1 MEDCLFCKII
11 KGEEDS
17 LTIYED
23 DKVKVMLDAFPNSI
37 GHTLIVPKEH
47 FKDLDDISLETLNHI
62 FTIAKK
68 IKPILEEK
76 LNPESIVLI
85 QNNGEAE
92 KIKHFHLHL
101 IPYYDK
107 DKTPNLTR
115 EEVYDLITK

>member
-1 MEDCLFCKII
+1 MFLKFPPP
-11 KGEEDS
+11 GSRLGPVPVSEDS

-47 FKDLDDISLETLNHI
+47 FKDLDDITLETLNHI

-85 QNNGEAE
+85 QKVIGM
-92 KIKHFHLHL
+92 
-101 IPYYDK
+101 
-107 DKTPNLTR
+107 
-115 EEVYDLITK
+115 EV